1 MKKRLFTPD
10 EEKYL
15 LENIEGKSSSEI
27 INTINTKFN
36 KIITTTQLDTWKYRN
51 KIKSNVSN
59 ALFNDIEKE
68 YLMNNMLN
76 KTSIE
81 LSELFNN
88 KFNRSVTP
96 KQIMRWKQNN
106 RIRSEVNTKFKS
118 GKEHLNYKPIGS
130 ETTVN
135 INGKKITFV
144 KIREPNIW
152 ERKQRYLYEKN
163 IGKIPKGDRI
173 IFLDGN
179 TNNVNLNNLS
189 LVSKKEQQT
198 MCLFSLYFNDKE
210 LTKTG
215 LLVAKLK
222 NKTNDM
228 RGEIYG

>member
-1 MKKRLFTPD
+1 MKKPVFTPD

-15 LENIEGKSSSEI
+15 LENIEGKSSTEI
-27 INTINTKFN
+27 IDAIKIKFN
-36 KIITTTQLDTWKYRN
+36 KDIVVTQLDSWKHKH

-59 ALFNDIEKE
+59 ALFNSIEKKF
-68 YLMNNMLN
+68 LMENILN
-76 KTSIE
+76 KTSFE
-81 LSELFNN
+81 LAQLFNN
-88 KFNRSVTP
+88 EFNRSITP
-96 KQIMRWKQNN
+96 KQIRRWKQNN

-135 INGKKITFV
+135 VNGKKITFV

-152 ERKQRYLYEKN
+152 ERKKRYLYEKN
-163 IGKIPKGDRI
+163 IGKIPEGNRV

-179 TNNVNLNNLS
+179 TNNFNLNNLS

-215 LLVAKLK
+215 LLITKLK
-222 NKTNDM
+222 LKSKNVGLN
-228 RGEIYG
+228 EI

>member
-1 MKKRLFTPD
+1 MKKPVFTPD

-15 LENIEGKSSSEI
+15 LENIEGKSSTEI
-27 INTINTKFN
+27 IDAIKIKFN
-36 KIITTTQLDTWKYRN
+36 KDIVVTQLDSWKYKH

-59 ALFNDIEKE
+59 ALFNSIEKKF
-68 YLMNNMLN
+68 LMENILN
-76 KTSIE
+76 KTSFE
-81 LSELFNN
+81 LAQLFNN
-88 KFNRSVTP
+88 EFNRSITP
-96 KQIMRWKQNN
+96 KQIRRWKQNN

-135 INGKKITFV
+135 VNGKKITFV

-163 IGKIPKGDRI
+163 IGKIPEGNRV

-179 TNNVNLNNLS
+179 TNNFNLNNLS

-215 LLVAKLK
+215 LLITKLK
-222 NKTNDM
+222 LKSKNVDLNEM
-228 RGEIYG
+228 

>member
-1 MKKRLFTPD
+1 MKKPVFTPD

-15 LENIEGKSSSEI
+15 LENIEGKSSTEI
-27 INTINTKFN
+27 IDAIKIKFN
-36 KIITTTQLDTWKYRN
+36 KDIVVTQLDSWKHKH

-59 ALFNDIEKE
+59 ALFNSIEKKF
-68 YLMNNMLN
+68 LMENILN
-76 KTSIE
+76 KTSFE
-81 LSELFNN
+81 LAQLFNN
-88 KFNRSVTP
+88 EFNRSITP
-96 KQIMRWKQNN
+96 KQIRRWKHNN
-106 RIRSEVNTKFKS
+106 SIRSEVNTKFKS

-135 INGKKITFV
+135 VNGKKITFV

-152 ERKQRYLYEKN
+152 ERKKRYLYEKN
-163 IGKIPKGDRI
+163 IGKIPEGNRV

-179 TNNVNLNNLS
+179 TNNFNLNNLS

-215 LLVAKLK
+215 LLITKLK
-222 NKTNDM
+222 LKSKNVGLN
-228 RGEIYG
+228 EI

>member
-1 MKKRLFTPD
+1 MKKPVFTPD

-15 LENIEGKSSSEI
+15 LENIEGKSSTEI
-27 INTINTKFN
+27 IDAIKIKFN
-36 KIITTTQLDTWKYRN
+36 KDIVVTQLDSWKHKH

-59 ALFNDIEKE
+59 ALFNSIEKKF
-68 YLMNNMLN
+68 LMENILN
-76 KTSIE
+76 KTSFE
-81 LSELFNN
+81 LAQLFNN
-88 KFNRSVTP
+88 EFNRSITP
-96 KQIMRWKQNN
+96 KQIRRWKQNN

-135 INGKKITFV
+135 VNGKKITFV

-163 IGKIPKGDRI
+163 IGKIPEGNRV

-179 TNNVNLNNLS
+179 TNNFNLNNLS

-215 LLVAKLK
+215 LLITKLK
-222 NKTNDM
+222 LKSKNVGLN
-228 RGEIYG
+228 EI